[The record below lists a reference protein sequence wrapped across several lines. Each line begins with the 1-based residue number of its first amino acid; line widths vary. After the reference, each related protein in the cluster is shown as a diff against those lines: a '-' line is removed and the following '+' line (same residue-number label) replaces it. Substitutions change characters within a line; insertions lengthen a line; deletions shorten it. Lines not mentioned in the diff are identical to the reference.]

1 MIGLGAITGTRRV
14 RPASRGYKY
23 TYQYEKYYLG
33 QLRNVKNLDDH
44 FKWTMVVVDALKKG
58 HLTPNQLE
66 NVLAAGRKRRLA
78 VSKKR

>member
-44 FKWTMVVVDALKKG
+44 FKWTMVI
-58 HLTPNQLE
+58 
-66 NVLAAGRKRRLA
+66 
-78 VSKKR
+78 